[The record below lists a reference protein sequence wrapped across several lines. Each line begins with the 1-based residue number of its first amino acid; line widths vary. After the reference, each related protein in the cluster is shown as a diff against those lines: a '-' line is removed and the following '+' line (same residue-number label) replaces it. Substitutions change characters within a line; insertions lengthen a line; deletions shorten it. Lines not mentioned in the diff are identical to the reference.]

1 MIVFALAIL
10 AALGDVVGGLIPFY
24 SKSANFSPRYILAFA
39 SGVVVAAAFF
49 ELLPEANIE
58 ANWLYLGLGFFILY
72 LVEKG
77 LELHTCGERECEA
90 RGISW
95 ITAIGMASDN
105 IIDGIGI
112 GVGFLINPALGV
124 IITLAVI
131 AHEIPQGMTTT
142 IIMKQSGFKFK
153 HILTMLIIAGAMY
166 PLGAAI
172 GSFIPQ
178 SFQQKA
184 IAFVAGVFIY
194 VGAGALMSEAHKRFN
209 IGVVAFMI
217 FGGLVALGLKFL
229 E

>member
-1 MIVFALAIL
+1 MIVLALAVL

-90 RGISW
+90 RGIGW

-112 GVGFLINPALGV
+112 GVGFLINPVLGV

-131 AHEIPQGMTTT
+131 AHEIPQGWTTT

-153 HILTMLIIAGAMY
+153 HILLMLIIAGAMY

-209 IGVVAFMI
+209 IGVVACMI
-217 FGGLVALGLKFL
+217 FGGLIALGLKFL

>member
-1 MIVFALAIL
+1 MIVFALAIM
-10 AALGDVVGGLIPFY
+10 AALADIVGGLLPFY
-24 SKSANFSPRYILAFA
+24 SKTKNLNPRYILAFA
-39 SGVVVAAAFF
+39 SGIVVAAAFF

-77 LELHTCGERECEA
+77 LELHTCGESECEA

-95 ITAIGMASDN
+95 ITVLGMASDN

-112 GVGFLINPALGV
+112 GVGFLVNPVLGV

-142 IIMKQSGFKFK
+142 IIMRQSGFKFSR
-153 HILTMLIIAGAMY
+153 ILVVLIIAGAMY

-178 SFQQKA
+178 GFQQKA

-194 VGAGALMSEAHKRFN
+194 VGAGALLGEAHKRFN
-209 IGVVAFMI
+209 IGVVACMI
-217 FGGLVALGLKFL
+217 SGGLIALGLKFL